1 MDIAKEIPKKKIPA
15 RSSHMAKV
23 LTPAQCRVM
32 RRFLGALL
40 RAHNMNPNLSVGE
53 FMNRYRRYFAG
64 REVVLHDV
72 I

>member
-1 MDIAKEIPKKKIPA
+1 
-15 RSSHMAKV
+15 MAKV